1 MASNHEYIAE
11 LVSNQSWDECYSEI
25 IKGLKQ
31 NYRDYELY
39 FALGEYYLSKN
50 INQAYLC
57 YENALFYCDNETDRE
72 YIEGVLLD
80 LKEKGVNVKPYSI
93 VIVSYNCIDIMQ
105 SCIKSIRDNNDVNA
119 NELIVVDNNSSDGIC
134 EWLEK
139 QNDIILIKNKDN
151 KGFGAASNQGI
162 KAAAPDNDIFL
173 LNNDT
178 IVVPNSIFWL
188 RMGLYENDRVGA
200 VSCESNFA
208 AGQMIDKEYD
218 SLEEYLE
225 YGVQN
230 NIPDINQYEKKAWL
244 SGFAIMFKRM
254 ALDNVGLLDLR
265 YGMGYYEDND
275 ICIRLQYAGYQ
286 CIMCLNSFIFH
297 WGAQSFKKDIDKQN
311 TLLDIN
317 REKFIDK
324 WGFDLNYY
332 SNSRNDMLNFIE
344 ADRSE
349 NIKVLEVGCGC
360 GATLS
365 KIKYLWPNAEVAGIE
380 LLDNVARIGANNYDI
395 IQGNIETM
403 QLNYQKEYFDY
414 VIFGDVIEHL
424 FNPEE
429 TLKKI
434 RAYMKNDGHLIVSIP
449 NIMNITVLLPLLR
462 GEFRY
467 MGYGIL
473 DKTHVKFF
481 TIKSAVEKKNKSGF
495 KSESYV
501 CILNEMLG
509 INIPDS
515 QKKEFYKALSCITGV
530 ADEKQFE
537 TYQYIIR
544 ADIEK

>member
-31 NYRDYELY
+31 NYSDYELY

-57 YENALFYCDNETDRE
+57 YENALFYCDNETDKE

-80 LKEKGVNVKPYSI
+80 IKEKGVNVKPYSI

-230 NIPDINQYEKKAWL
+230 NIPDINPYEKKAWL

-286 CIMCLNSFIFH
+286 CILCHNSFIFH
-297 WGAQSFKKDIDKQN
+297 WGSQSFKKDIDKQN

-317 REKFIDK
+317 RGKFIDK

-434 RAYMKNDGHLIVSIP
+434 RAYMKNGGHLIISIP

-467 MGYGIL
+467 MDYGIL

-481 TIKSAVEKKNKSGF
+481 TIKSAVEMINKCGF

>member
-1 MASNHEYIAE
+1 
-11 LVSNQSWDECYSEI
+11 
-25 IKGLKQ
+25 
-31 NYRDYELY
+31 
-39 FALGEYYLSKN
+39 
-50 INQAYLC
+50 
-57 YENALFYCDNETDRE
+57 
-72 YIEGVLLD
+72 
-80 LKEKGVNVKPYSI
+80 
-93 VIVSYNCIDIMQ
+93 
-105 SCIKSIRDNNDVNA
+105 
-119 NELIVVDNNSSDGIC
+119 
-134 EWLEK
+134 
-139 QNDIILIKNKDN
+139 
-151 KGFGAASNQGI
+151 
-162 KAAAPDNDIFL
+162 
-173 LNNDT
+173 
-178 IVVPNSIFWL
+178 
-188 RMGLYENDRVGA
+188 
-200 VSCESNFA
+200 
-208 AGQMIDKEYD
+208 
-218 SLEEYLE
+218 
-225 YGVQN
+225 
-230 NIPDINQYEKKAWL
+230 
-244 SGFAIMFKRM
+244 M

-286 CIMCLNSFIFH
+286 CILCHNSFIFH
-297 WGAQSFKKDIDKQN
+297 WGSQSFKKDIDKQN

-317 REKFIDK
+317 RGKFIDK

-414 VIFGDVIEHL
+414 VIFGDVLEHL

-467 MGYGIL
+467 MDYGIL

-481 TIKSAVEKKNKSGF
+481 TIKSAVEMINKSGF